1 MEDEVKLVVTPK
13 KSIVYYFIRN
23 LWVFLFYLLIV
34 IISLIVR
41 MTMLKSIPEIEN
53 AVCNI
58 LNSVLKNG
66 IIVIALVYIYLTIK
80 MYINTRIIKFEF
92 YDKHVKY
99 VDNFWNRESKTI
111 SYDKISEVSMRQPI
125 WDRILGTGTIYL
137 KTPVE
142 HGVGI
147 FMNYIED
154 PDTIEVNVRELINN
168 KIV

>member
-13 KSIVYYFIRN
+13 KEIGYYFIRN
-23 LWVFLFYLLIV
+23 LWVFLFYLLIFV
-34 IISLIVR
+34 ISLIIK
-41 MTMLKSIPEIEN
+41 MTMLKTIPEIEN
-53 AVCNI
+53 SMSNI
-58 LNSVLKNG
+58 LASVLKNG
-66 IIVIALVYIYLTIK
+66 AIVIALVYIYLTIK

-125 WDRILGTGTIYL
+125 WDRILKTGTIYL

-147 FMNYIED
+147 FMNYIEN
-154 PDTIEVNVRELINN
+154 PDAIDKEVRELIND